1 MNMSLRT
8 FCIIPHE
15 SRDDNFFDAVFE
27 DGLRV
32 LHSGRLHSLS
42 LSHVL
47 SPAHDIVGH
56 VVGPLLEQVRQ
67 GGNATL
73 IVAIP
78 DDENGEGDANGMNS
92 SNSSNNTAAY
102 ESHNGGGKIT
112 SGEELEVA
120 FELYAHFIPL
130 LFRAAEQCCFAR
142 VSAVA
147 FRVDGKTVY
156 DLLQQREVRGVGE
169 AQYHVVEREGSSSRW
184 GAILRFLQDFPPA
197 LVGPSSSSSSSSFS
211 SSVVVVR
218 VELAGYGA
226 VGVVRAGGGADAL
239 QQFDRLLRSGGGR
252 TFPPRGP
259 LTAALRNAVPPAART
274 HFVGIPTPRTAP
286 RGTMRLL
293 RCMAELCR
301 ETVATPRGHAASLN
315 ESVKPQKEE
324 EEEEQ
329 QQRQQQQQQLQ
340 QKQQVKQ
347 KDPKE
352 HPYAWSGELFVDPS
366 QCLRP
371 ISSKRCNTHGP
382 NWDWGTA
389 RPEHTPRDGNIT
401 KSHTS
406 PILVT
411 GEEKEKTVDNVTS
424 QNSRE
429 QALVSRAAALD
440 RTNRELVAALSSAK
454 AEVKHLMEMQQ
465 VSQEALRQKQDALL
479 SLTASSEKAKEE
491 NVDYAK
497 LVPRLLRKVKDLEKE
512 RDSLRETIKEQEVKN
527 SNIQEAYQKLQDQFQ
542 RLQKEMK
549 AMSKKETQRLREQAL
564 KRIGTTEDRNESL
577 NKSRKGSSHIQTRR
591 KSKSPVVESSRR
603 SRSAS
608 ITPPVESGSSL
619 LEAIEELRERN
630 TSLETELRELRSQK
644 TIAAIPTSDC
654 NNGVNH
660 IRNDSS
666 NLAPGG
672 GSAKPVVRCSSCDL
686 TKRHLQRLSEE
697 FERTCKEKERLQCL
711 LTDRSFQSS
720 NLLGGVTTTTTTPTT
735 TKALR
740 DAVSIV
746 ATSIMAGCESLRTQ
760 LEHLETEV
768 QRHGRKSF
776 QDSFPSGV
784 FREHM
789 EALAAV
795 SAAVQDINSRRY
807 RGVENYERIVPS
819 CATAADTEQMSSVLS
834 FEVERGT
841 RLRAFIPTFAQ
852 LSVAT
857 EHLRMRV
864 FPAES

>member
-1 MNMSLRT
+1 MSLHT

-15 SRDDNFFDAVFE
+15 ARDDDFFDAVFE

-32 LHSGRLHSLS
+32 LHRGRLHSLS
-42 LSHVL
+42 LLHVL

-56 VVGPLLEQVRQ
+56 VVGPLLEHVRM

-73 IVAIP
+73 IVVIP
-78 DDENGEGDANGMNS
+78 DDEKDEVNGSRMNTS
-92 SNSSNNTAAY
+92 YDSNCSNNTGAY
-102 ESHNGGGKIT
+102 ESHDEAVGIS

-120 FELYAHFIPL
+120 FDLYAHLLSL

-147 FRVDGKTVY
+147 FHVDGKVVY

-184 GAILRFLQDFPPA
+184 GSLLRLLREFPPA
-197 LVGPSSSSSSSSFS
+197 FSFS
-211 SSVVVVR
+211 SSSVVVVVR

-226 VGVVRAGGGADAL
+226 VVVGRAGGGAGTL
-239 QQFDRLLRSGGGR
+239 QQVDRLLRSGGGQ

-259 LTAALRNAVPPAART
+259 LTAALRNAVPPAARV
-274 HFVGIPTPRTAP
+274 HLVGIPIPRTAP

-301 ETVATPRGHAASLN
+301 ETQMTQRGQPALLKEA
-315 ESVKPQKEE
+315 EKPQEE
-324 EEEEQ
+324 QTPQLQ
-329 QQRQQQQQQLQ
+329 QQRQ
-340 QKQQVKQ
+340 VKQ
-347 KDPKE
+347 KEQKE
-352 HPYAWSGELFVDPS
+352 HPYGWSGELFVDPS

-371 ISSKRCNTHGP
+371 ILGKRPNTHTP
-382 NWDWGTA
+382 NWDWGPA
-389 RPEHTPRDGNIT
+389 RSNYTPQDGTPIVP
-401 KSHTS
+401 HTS
-406 PILVT
+406 SSTLATV
-411 GEEKEKTVDNVTS
+411 EEKEKPLDNVTP

-440 RTNRELVAALSSAK
+440 RTNRELAAALSAAK
-454 AEVKHLMEMQQ
+454 AEVKHLMEIQQ

-479 SLTASSEKAKEE
+479 SLRASSEKAKEE
-491 NVDYAK
+491 NVEYSK

-512 RDSLRETIKEQEVKN
+512 RDSLRETTKEQEIKT
-527 SNIQEAYQKLQDQFQ
+527 SNMQEANQRLQEQLQ

-549 AMSKKETQRLREQAL
+549 SMAKKETQRLREQAL
-564 KRIGTTEDRNESL
+564 KCIGNSEDRSESV
-577 NKSRKGSSHIQTRR
+577 NKGRRSTSQIQVRI
-591 KSKSPVVESSRR
+591 KSKSPTVESRRHSRI
-603 SRSAS
+603 ATT
-608 ITPPVESGSSL
+608 TPPVESGSTL

-630 TSLETELRELRSQK
+630 TSLENELRVIRSQK
-644 TIAAIPTSDC
+644 TIAAIPTSAFSGDL
-654 NNGVNH
+654 NH
-660 IRNDSS
+660 NRDDTNK
-666 NLAPGG
+666 LAPGG
-672 GSAKPVVRCSSCDL
+672 SDKPMVKCATCDV

-697 FERTCKEKERLQCL
+697 LERTYKEKEHLQGL
-711 LTDRSFQSS
+711 LTDRAFQSS
-720 NLLGGVTTTTTTPTT
+720 NPSGGISAPT
-735 TKALR
+735 AIR

-746 ATSIMAGCESLRTQ
+746 ATSIIAGCESLRTQ
-760 LEHLETEV
+760 LEHLESEV

-776 QDSFPSGV
+776 KDSFPSGV

-789 EALAAV
+789 EAVAAV
-795 SAAVQDINSRRY
+795 AAAVQDINSRHY
-807 RGVENYERIVPS
+807 RGVESYERIVPS
-819 CATAADTEQMSSVLS
+819 CATAADSEQMSSVLS

-864 FPAES
+864 FPADS